1 VPLVQDD
8 NLDYIAE
15 GLVGKI
21 LDPKMKEE
29 ERDIYLSAIQGSI
42 KELNDANA
50 TKLIK
55 KINPQ
60 LVTGLGSQSGNAVE
74 KCLEIMGGL
83 YQKFHILL
91 FRNESLIKKAEVT
104 KKLCGLQSTTD
115 DKLNK
120 KIADTMGYFSMCL
133 NAADLNTLLKNQ
145 ISRLAMAKNS
155 K

>member
-1 VPLVQDD
+1 
-8 NLDYIAE
+8 
-15 GLVGKI
+15 
-21 LDPKMKEE
+21 MKEE

-42 KELNDANA
+42 KELNDNNA
-50 TKLIK
+50 SKLIK

-60 LVTGLGSQSGNAVE
+60 LVSGLASKSGNAVE

-91 FRNESLIKKAEVT
+91 FRDENLINKADVT
-104 KKLCGLQSTTD
+104 KKICGLQSPTD

-120 KIADTMGYFSMCL
+120 KIAETIGFFSMCL
-133 NAADLNTLLKNQ
+133 NAKDLNVLLKNQ
-145 ISRLAMAKNS
+145 IDRLAGAKDV